1 MNYTCVFVF
10 LLLGALTAAAQ
21 VPDKFTNLQVLPKDI
36 PKSELTGTMRKFAFA
51 LGTRCEHCHV
61 QKADQSFDYSLD
73 DKEAKKTAR
82 VMLQMVATVNRDYIS
97 KVAQPAPVQVEC
109 VTCHHGV
116 TQPRTLNSILA
127 EAIGKQGS
135 DAAVAIYQDLRTK
148 YYGTGAYDFSDV
160 PLNQLTESLLAQK
173 KTKEAVAIM
182 EMNFAANNP
191 TSVYSYHMLA
201 MSHQANGQTEKARQ
215 DYAKDVELHPDDV
228 WAKKQLETLTGSK

>member
-1 MNYTCVFVF
+1 MNYKCVFVF

-36 PKSELTGTMRKFAFA
+36 PKAELTSTMRKFAFA

-61 QKADQSFDYSLD
+61 QKTDQSFDYSLD

-82 VMLQMVATVNRDYIS
+82 VMLQMVATVNRNYIA
-97 KVAQPAPVQVEC
+97 KIAQPAPVQVEC

-127 EAIGKQGS
+127 EAISKQGG
-135 DAAVAIYQDLRTK
+135 DAAVSTYQELRTK

-228 WAKKQLETLTGSK
+228 WAKKQLDTLTGSK